1 MVAICAIVVATK
13 VSSARENR
21 IGLPATA
28 EQRAIMSRAVADEE
42 PAWRKSTD
50 EEFPADLWSQRDAFH
65 GHEANKVRDMSFAH
79 RVPIED
85 VLRAIDDDIHKN
97 RDRERLA
104 RAIPCK
110 PRPFYD

>member
-1 MVAICAIVVATK
+1 MVALCAIVVAAK
-13 VSSARENR
+13 ISSARENP
-21 IGLPATA
+21 IGLPATP
-28 EQRAIMSRAVADEE
+28 EQRAIVARGVADAE
-42 PAWRKSTD
+42 PGWRKSTD

-65 GHEANKVRDMSFAH
+65 GHEANKVRDLAFAH
-79 RVPIED
+79 RVPVED
-85 VLRAIDDDIHKN
+85 VLRAIDEDIHTS